1 MKEEMKEILA
11 AIKGHGE
18 ALEKQ
23 GADVEEKLKRLDA
36 IDTLETRF
44 KEMETKFKAVNSKM
58 VDLPGVD
65 EGKENFSF
73 LKAFAGMTTKDWSNA
88 GFEKEVFD
96 QTRKRA
102 LDTGAGTTG
111 GFIVPNQYIAEIIEL
126 LRAESV
132 VMGMGATVLSGLVGS
147 PVEIPKQTGGATA
160 YWVGE
165 NSAITESQQAFG
177 QLDLTPKQ
185 VAAMVKMSSRF
196 MNLSDPSGEAMVR
209 RDLAQVI
216 ALAIDLAALRGTGS
230 STQPLGIVNTPG
242 ISEVEIDTN
251 GGAFSWDIASQM
263 EGKLEDSNALRGR
276 LGYVTHPKVKR
287 LLKRLR
293 IPQFSGQTDGE
304 YIFNPVMSDAQL
316 DAQLGTPIRSTTQL
330 PVNLEKGS
338 SGAVC
343 SEVIFGNWQELI
355 VGQWGG
361 LEFMASSETSDAFAK
376 NQTWIRVIQEVDVAL
391 RHTESFCL
399 VNDAI
404 ITGA

>member
-1 MKEEMKEILA
+1 MNKELKEILA
-11 AIKGHGE
+11 ALEAHGK
-18 ALEKQ
+18 ALEAQ
-23 GADVEEKLKRLDA
+23 TITVEEKLKRLDA
-36 IDTLETRF
+36 IDSLETRL
-44 KEMETKFKAVNSKM
+44 KAIEDGTAKKGSRL

-65 EGKENFSF
+65 EGKEQFSF
-73 LKAFAGMTTKDWSNA
+73 LRAFSSMTSGDWTEA
-88 GFEKEVFD
+88 AFEKEVFD

-102 LDTGAGTTG
+102 LDTGTGTTG
-111 GFIVPNQYIAEIIEL
+111 GFIVPNQYIAEIVEL

-165 NSAITESQQAFG
+165 NAAITESQQAFG
-177 QLDLTPKQ
+177 QLSLTPKQ
-185 VAAMVKMSSRF
+185 VAAMVKMSNRF

-230 STQPLGIVNTPG
+230 SSQPLGIVNTPG
-242 ISEVEIDTN
+242 ISNVEIDTN
-251 GGAFSWDIASQM
+251 GGAFDWDIASQM
-263 EGKLEDSNALRGR
+263 EGKLEDANALRGS

-287 LLKRLR
+287 LLKRIR
-293 IPQFSGQTDGE
+293 IAQYSAQTDGE
-304 YIFNPVMSDAQL
+304 YLFNPIMSDAQL
-316 DAQLGTPIRSTTQL
+316 EAQLGTPLRGTTQL
-330 PVNLEKGS
+330 PINLEKGS

-355 VGQWGG
+355 IGQWGG
-361 LEFMASSETSDAFAK
+361 LEFMASGETGDAFEKA
-376 NQTWIRVIQEVDVAL
+376 QTWIRVIQEVDIAL
-391 RHTESFCL
+391 RHPESFCL

>member
-1 MKEEMKEILA
+1 MDKDMLEILA
-11 AIKGHGE
+11 AIKTHGE
-18 ALEKQ
+18 AL
-23 GADVEEKLKRLDA
+23 AASTATVDEKLKRLDA
-36 IDTLETRF
+36 IEGLETRL
-44 KEMETKFKAVNSKM
+44 KEIETKAAQANSKL
-58 VDLPGVD
+58 VDLPGVN
-65 EGKENFSF
+65 EGADKFSF
-73 LKAFAGMTTKDWSNA
+73 LKAFAGIAHGNWEKA
-88 GFEKEVFD
+88 GFEKEVFE

-102 LDTGAGTTG
+102 LDTGTGTTG
-111 GFIVPNQYIAEIIEL
+111 GFIVPNQYIAEIVEL

-165 NSAITESQQAFG
+165 NAPITESQQTFG

-251 GGAFSWDIASQM
+251 GGVFDWDIASQM
-263 EGKLEDSNALRGR
+263 EGKLEDANALRGR
-276 LGYVTHPKVKR
+276 LGYITHPKIKR
-287 LLKRLR
+287 LLKRIR
-293 IPQFSGQTDGE
+293 IAQYSAQTDGE
-304 YIFNPVMSDAQL
+304 YIFNPIMSDAQL
-316 DAQLGTPIRSTTQL
+316 DAQLGTPIRATTQL
-330 PVNLEKGS
+330 PTNLEKAG

-355 VGQWGG
+355 IGQWGG

-376 NQTWIRVIQEVDVAL
+376 NQTWIRVIQEVDVAI
-391 RHTESFCL
+391 RHAESFCL
-399 VNDAI
+399 VNDALT
-404 ITGA
+404 TGA